1 MLKGRAISI
10 CAFALIAV
18 FSGYVNA
25 ASTEPCGAGTVK
37 SGKTFKV
44 NGDENVLRESPNDS
58 GHKLI
63 NEKATSILKKTMYL
77 TIDNSTTVL
86 EECTKG
92 EWSKVRVLEP
102 DWLRATHIGWVK
114 ASVLRKPK
122 VDGAGRE
129 EFTEADFSW
138 DEKTSPYKKVIIAGV
153 NKVHRENSRCKKID
167 PASAYISS
175 SKGTPS
181 DPVFFVTCGSG
192 SDVFNAFF
200 SKSEVEGGK
209 TLAAAKHISK
219 ERAIALCEAYVKSQA
234 THPSTVDVSRFMDLA
249 VSNHANGNTQVTT
262 TFTAK
267 NSFGLELKHN
277 VRCLLNAGGFIEG
290 HISESQ

>member
-1 MLKGRAISI
+1 MLKGKAKSI
-10 CAFALIAV
+10 WAFVLIAM
-18 FSGYVNA
+18 FSGYVDA
-25 ASTEPCGAGTVK
+25 ATTEPCGAGTVK

-44 NGDENVLRESPNDS
+44 NGDENILRASPSDS
-58 GHKLI
+58 GQKLV
-63 NEKATSILKKTMYL
+63 NEKATAILKKTMYL

-92 EWSKVRVLEP
+92 EWSKVKVLEP

-122 VDGAGRE
+122 VDGAGRV

-138 DEKTSPYKKVIIAGV
+138 DKKTSPYKKIIVAGV
-153 NKVHRENSRCKKID
+153 NKVHRENARCKKID

-181 DPVFFVTCGSG
+181 NPVFFVTCGSG
-192 SDVFNAFF
+192 ADIFNAFF
-200 SKSEVEGGK
+200 SKSDVEGGK

-219 ERAIALCEAYVKSQA
+219 EQAVNLCESYVKSQA
-234 THPSTVDVSRFMDLA
+234 SHPSTVDFSRFMDLA

-262 TFTAK
+262 SFTAK

-290 HISESQ
+290 HITESQ